1 MKNFFYKKVLCVF
14 ALFKSFFLQRSLW
27 FYVGPILAVV
37 MIVYSFYYFNN
48 PWGNNLKN
56 LFNSLLLNHF
66 TNKNDIYDENSALFL
81 PKNLSINEQ
90 DSFIIHMGYLGDF
103 LSGTLGILLSFIS
116 IIFVIVSLVNQNKR
130 QDIEKVESRIF
141 KLIELLG
148 EIKNSNNLSEAS
160 KIFIKKYESEKDL
173 VFLKNRIDLEI
184 KNFLN
189 FYLIVFQTLK
199 YLNDNEKNIT
209 DKIFYQKTV
218 DDQVLGY
225 INIIKAYIEPEL
237 LLCLAIYGHSI
248 QKDRSLKIKKL
259 FERYNFFESIS
270 TLNERAYFSNIMISI
285 YFIYKKNAFGND
297 SFYES
302 IKFLKNYLTDNE
314 SISLGEA
321 FFKFLAKNGG
331 KWDYKTGELICN
343 DSVSKE
349 IYLSVK
355 EESSKSFELM
365 IIGHDFNNLKDLKF
379 ILGLDEDGLFN
390 IVSDNYH
397 DDSKLII
404 NKGEIVIKFSP
415 NLKENDYQSINY
427 YDNYSII
434 IKILN
439 ERKIDV
445 EFVEKV
451 IYFKTY
457 N

>member
-1 MKNFFYKKVLCVF
+1 
-14 ALFKSFFLQRSLW
+14 
-27 FYVGPILAVV
+27 
-37 MIVYSFYYFNN
+37 
-48 PWGNNLKN
+48 
-56 LFNSLLLNHF
+56 
-66 TNKNDIYDENSALFL
+66 
-81 PKNLSINEQ
+81 
-90 DSFIIHMGYLGDF
+90 
-103 LSGTLGILLSFIS
+103 
-116 IIFVIVSLVNQNKR
+116 
-130 QDIEKVESRIF
+130 
-141 KLIELLG
+141 
-148 EIKNSNNLSEAS
+148 
-160 KIFIKKYESEKDL
+160 
-173 VFLKNRIDLEI
+173 
-184 KNFLN
+184 
-189 FYLIVFQTLK
+189 
-199 YLNDNEKNIT
+199 
-209 DKIFYQKTV
+209 
-218 DDQVLGY
+218 
-225 INIIKAYIEPEL
+225 
-237 LLCLAIYGHSI
+237 
-248 QKDRSLKIKKL
+248 
-259 FERYNFFESIS
+259 
-270 TLNERAYFSNIMISI
+270 MISI

-379 ILGLDEDGLFN
+379 ILGLDEGGLFN

>member
-1 MKNFFYKKVLCVF
+1 M
-14 ALFKSFFLQRSLW
+14 
-27 FYVGPILAVV
+27 
-37 MIVYSFYYFNN
+37 
-48 PWGNNLKN
+48 
-56 LFNSLLLNHF
+56 
-66 TNKNDIYDENSALFL
+66 
-81 PKNLSINEQ
+81 
-90 DSFIIHMGYLGDF
+90 
-103 LSGTLGILLSFIS
+103 
-116 IIFVIVSLVNQNKR
+116 
-130 QDIEKVESRIF
+130 
-141 KLIELLG
+141 
-148 EIKNSNNLSEAS
+148 
-160 KIFIKKYESEKDL
+160 
-173 VFLKNRIDLEI
+173 
-184 KNFLN
+184 
-189 FYLIVFQTLK
+189 
-199 YLNDNEKNIT
+199 
-209 DKIFYQKTV
+209 
-218 DDQVLGY
+218 
-225 INIIKAYIEPEL
+225 
-237 LLCLAIYGHSI
+237 
-248 QKDRSLKIKKL
+248 
-259 FERYNFFESIS
+259 
-270 TLNERAYFSNIMISI
+270 
-285 YFIYKKNAFGND
+285 
-297 SFYES
+297 
-302 IKFLKNYLTDNE
+302 
-314 SISLGEA
+314 GEA